1 MKPNATSKPFFD
13 AETIAAAIAAAPET
27 VEDADCPYDP
37 NDAAAVEAFWEN
49 RDGFVS
55 HSLADLKTRLS
66 ARRRRGPGKAPKKT
80 PTTIR
85 FDPDVLVALKA
96 TGRGWQTK
104 VNDAMRE
111 WLKTHSA

>member
-1 MKPNATSKPFFD
+1 MKPNATSKPFFS
-13 AETIAAAIAAAPET
+13 AEAVAAAIAAAPET

-37 NDAAAVEAFWEN
+37 NDAAAVEAFWQ
-49 RDGFVS
+49 DGFLS
-55 HSLADLKTRLS
+55 HSYAELKAQLAERR
-66 ARRRRGPGKAPKKT
+66 ARKPEKAPRKM

-85 FDPDVLVALKA
+85 FDQDVLAALRA
-96 TGRGWQTK
+96 TGKGWQTR